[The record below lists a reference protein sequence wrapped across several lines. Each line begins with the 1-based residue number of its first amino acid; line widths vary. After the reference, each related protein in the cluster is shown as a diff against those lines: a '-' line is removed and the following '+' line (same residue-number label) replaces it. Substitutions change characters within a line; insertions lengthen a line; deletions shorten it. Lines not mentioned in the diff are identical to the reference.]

1 MSEVKIMKRSIFI
14 IIMMCLAVL
23 FLVALTA
30 YAETVQ
36 ARAGQPPVAQPL
48 VREGTI
54 ALKLADAL
62 KLGTAANE
70 AEAESMLG
78 AAGIA
83 PRNGWIAD
91 YPVTPDTVGELRNA
105 VIEESGAQSLTLGKD
120 EALKA
125 FEDVM
130 RAYGLSIEPSYD
142 RTADAPPDYDTP
154 DAAPIDNYYDTE
166 GPPIVTYYAPPT
178 DYYDYYTWVP
188 YPFWWAD
195 FWFPGFFVLADFHR
209 VVIVNKRPEVITN
222 HVMDKRTNKMAVI
235 DPVKRIALDPAG
247 RVSGKN
253 FMGAGT
259 SNTRNTVSPGVRM
272 ETGPVSSGG
281 MHPATVYPGRV
292 FSSPPGGPWTHSSSS
307 FSGRFG
313 HCSARC

>member
-1 MSEVKIMKRSIFI
+1 
-14 IIMMCLAVL
+14 MMPLAVL

-36 ARAGQPPVAQPL
+36 AWAGQPPLAQPL

-54 ALKLADAL
+54 ALKLVDAL

-105 VIEESGAQSLTLGKD
+105 VIEESVGQSKSLTLGKN

-125 FEDVM
+125 FEDAM
-130 RAYGLSIEPSYD
+130 RVYGLSIEPSYG
-142 RTADAPPDYDTP
+142 RTADASPDYDTP
-154 DAAPIDNYYDTE
+154 GAAPADNYYDTE
-166 GPPIVTYYAPPT
+166 GPPVVTYYDPPA

-195 FWFPGFFVLADFHR
+195 FWFPGFFILADFHR

-222 HVMDKRTNKMAVI
+222 HVMDRRTNKMAVI
-235 DPVKRIALDPAG
+235 DPLNRMAVDPAG
-247 RVSGKN
+247 RVRGRN
-253 FMGAGT
+253 FMGAGN
-259 SNTRNTVSPGVRM
+259 SNARSTVSPGART
-272 ETGPVSSGG
+272 ETGPVSSD
-281 MHPATVYPGRV
+281 GRQPV
-292 FSSPPGGPWTHSSSS
+292 TGNSGRIFSSPSGGVRTHSSSS
-307 FSGRFG
+307 FGGGFG